1 MTKMAKDN
9 IGPTVIV
16 VVTQY
21 CDWQHRHKKI
31 YQQINTQTKPTT
43 NNNKATKQTTIQMKG
58 RAVLSR
64 HTYIGAGGVT

>member
-31 YQQINTQTKPTT
+31 ST
-43 NNNKATKQTTIQMKG
+43 NKYANKANN
-58 RAVLSR
+58 
-64 HTYIGAGGVT
+64 